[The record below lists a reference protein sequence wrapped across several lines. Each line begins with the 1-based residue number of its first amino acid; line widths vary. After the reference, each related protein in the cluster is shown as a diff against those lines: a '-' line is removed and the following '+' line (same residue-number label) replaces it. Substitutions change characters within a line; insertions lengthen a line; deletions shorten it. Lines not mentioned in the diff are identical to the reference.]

1 MKKLF
6 YILLLF
12 PLLMITS
19 CKDNTNTSTGADSKD
34 VLLDKEIAAS
44 NAQFPVKVDDA
55 TTLMSLS
62 RDGNIVTYEYEI
74 DESAFDFE
82 TFMAQKERFKSQL
95 ENQIAVLSTPNSEVY
110 VFMSL
115 LKDTGNSLRYLY
127 KGNRSGKT
135 MVIEFSNDEL
145 KQIIKE
151 Y

>member
-1 MKKLF
+1 MKKILF
-6 YILLLF
+6 ILMLC
-12 PLLMITS
+12 PLLMISS
-19 CKDNTNTSTGADSKD
+19 CKDNANTNPSANSKEI
-34 VLLDKEIAAS
+34 LLDKEIEAS
-44 NAQFPVKVDDA
+44 NAQFPVQVDDA

-82 TFMAQKERFKSQL
+82 TFTAQKESFKSQL
-95 ENQIAVLSTPNSEVY
+95 EKQIAVLSTPNSEVY